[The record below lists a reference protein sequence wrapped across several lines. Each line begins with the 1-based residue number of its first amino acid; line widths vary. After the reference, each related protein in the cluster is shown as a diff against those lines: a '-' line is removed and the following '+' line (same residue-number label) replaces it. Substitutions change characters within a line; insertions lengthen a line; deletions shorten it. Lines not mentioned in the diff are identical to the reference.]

1 MDAEVCSGTSDSEWV
16 HDPQWFCRRRVNI
29 VTTEAQHC
37 VAFACKKRK
46 EKSFFKFIDI
56 EFLDLLF

>member
-1 MDAEVCSGTSDSEWV
+1 M
-16 HDPQWFCRRRVNI
+16 RRVNI